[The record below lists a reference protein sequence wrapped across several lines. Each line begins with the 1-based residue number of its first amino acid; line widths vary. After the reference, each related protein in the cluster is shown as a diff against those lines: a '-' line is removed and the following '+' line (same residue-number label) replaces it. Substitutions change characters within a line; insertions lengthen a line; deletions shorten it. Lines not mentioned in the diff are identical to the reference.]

1 VNDSVRFVSTALW
14 HALVFLLPAASIGA
28 AEYVPP
34 RGTEWVRHSPERAGF
49 DPARLRSAID
59 FAVANET
66 AKPRDL
72 ALTIALTRAREPFD
86 AIIGPTQ
93 PRGAPTGV
101 ILLGG
106 YVVAQWGEPDRVDMT
121 FSVTKSFLSTVV
133 GLALDRGKIQD
144 VNAPVRGV
152 LPGDLFESGHNRD
165 ITWNQLLRQTSNW
178 RGTLWGKPDWADRPS
193 GDDPFA
199 WPDAPVPAPGAAYEY
214 NDVRVNL
221 LALLA
226 LHVWREALPAVL
238 KREVMDPIGA
248 SDTWRWTGYENSY
261 VELDGKRVQSVS
273 GGGHWGGGM
282 FINAWD
288 MARFGLLC
296 QRRGRWGERQIYSER
311 WHEFAT
317 TPTDLQPAYG
327 VMNWFLNTD
336 RKPIPAAPASAFS
349 HLGDGTNMIYVD
361 PEHDLVV
368 VARWI
373 KDDQRA
379 ALIERVLSALKTR
392 QSSQGRQLP
401 RGMGANVGVA
411 GTR

>member
-1 VNDSVRFVSTALW
+1 MTASVRIMSTALLQ
-14 HALVFLLPAASIGA
+14 ALVFPLLASSASAAD
-28 AEYVPP
+28 YVPP
-34 RGTEWVRHSPERAGF
+34 RGAEWARHSPEQAGF
-49 DPARLRSAID
+49 DPARLKSAID
-59 FAVANET
+59 FAIANET
-66 AKPRDL
+66 HKPRDL
-72 ALTIALTRAREPFD
+72 ALAIALTRAREPYD

-101 ILLGG
+101 ILRGG

-121 FSVTKSFLSTVV
+121 FSVTKSFLSTVT
-133 GLALDRGKIQD
+133 GLAVDRGKIKD
-144 VNAPVRGV
+144 VDALVREV
-152 LPGDLFESGHNRD
+152 LPGELFESEQNRN

-199 WPDAPVPAPGAAYEY
+199 WPTAPVPAPGTAYEY

-221 LALLA
+221 LALLT
-226 LHVWREALPAVL
+226 LHVWREPLPVVL

-261 VELDGKRVQSVS
+261 VELDGKRIQSVS

-317 TPTDLQPAYG
+317 TPTNVQPSYG

-361 PEHDLVV
+361 AEHDLVV

-373 KDDQRA
+373 RDDQPA
-379 ALIERVLSALKTR
+379 SLIERVLSALKTNHASNGR
-392 QSSQGRQLP
+392 QSP
-401 RGMGANVGVA
+401 
-411 GTR
+411 